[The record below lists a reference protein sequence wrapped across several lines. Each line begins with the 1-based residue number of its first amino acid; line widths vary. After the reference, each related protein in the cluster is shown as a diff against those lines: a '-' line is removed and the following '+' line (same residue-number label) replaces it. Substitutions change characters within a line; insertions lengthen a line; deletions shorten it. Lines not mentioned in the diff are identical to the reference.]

1 MKMNDDVKLIQ
12 LYNKKNNCDIIEM
25 IGMIVILIISKNIFK
40 KNSDV
45 AEFIETVI
53 GINFPGYVIK
63 SRTLM
68 AARAS
73 KIVFAL
79 DDNEIRQLKIKI
91 NAYLSKLINQ
101 KDDEKVVLSKNRKK
115 NENDK
120 LEKWLKGL

>member
-1 MKMNDDVKLIQ
+1 MNDDVKLIQ

>member
-1 MKMNDDVKLIQ
+1 
-12 LYNKKNNCDIIEM
+12 
-25 IGMIVILIISKNIFK
+25 
-40 KNSDV
+40 
-45 AEFIETVI
+45 
-53 GINFPGYVIK
+53 
-63 SRTLM
+63 M

>member
-1 MKMNDDVKLIQ
+1 
-12 LYNKKNNCDIIEM
+12 M